1 MIKFTINIRIIYY
14 IQSMERYNVVFNEE
28 KQEGVYAISVVE
40 SPAMESMFL
49 ALSKDSKPSLNIEL
63 KESEEGKKENIL
75 LGVALIPDKPVYR
88 NQGGQEFEIIF
99 SKDTIKKAAHN
110 FLKMGYQHNSSVEH
124 EESIKGV
131 SIVESWIVK
140 DANND
145 AANAYGLNKD
155 DIVEGAWIVK
165 MKCDNKDI
173 YDKAIS
179 GEIKGF
185 SIDGLFDLEKVNL
198 KTDVK
203 MSEELKEKSSVL
215 EEIKVLLGLKEKDSK
230 VEKIELATAI
240 LADEKGTI
248 EYEGEELAEGVN
260 VWILNG
266 EDRSA
271 LPVGDY
277 MLEDGR
283 MLVVAEEGKV
293 AEVKAAVEEEVEMAE
308 SFDLEEFKNILAQ
321 LKTNVDQSLATQKE
335 ELTKEFETK
344 LSEQKKEFETQLSK
358 TPAAKPL
365 KSAPTQHVKGESI
378 TQFLNKRK

>member
-1 MIKFTINIRIIYY
+1 
-14 IQSMERYNVVFNEE
+14 MERYNVVFNEE
-28 KQEGVYAISVVE
+28 EQSGVYAISVVE

-49 ALSKDSKPSLNIEL
+49 TLSKDNKPSLNIEL

-88 NQGGQEFEIIF
+88 NQGGREFEIVF

-124 EESIKGV
+124 EEAIKGV

-145 AANAYGLNKD
+145 AANAYGLSKG

-173 YDKAIS
+173 YSKAVN

-185 SIDGLFDLEKVNL
+185 SIDGLFDLEKINL

-203 MSEELKEKSSVL
+203 MSEELKEKNSIID
-215 EEIKVLLGLKEKDSK
+215 EIKVLLGMKEKVSQ
-230 VEKIELATAI
+230 VEKIELATAV

-260 VWILNG
+260 IWILN
-266 EDRSA
+266 EEERVA

-283 MLVVAEEGKV
+283 MIVVAEEGKV
-293 AEVKAAVEEEVEMAE
+293 AEVKEAAAEEVEMEEA
-308 SFDLEEFKNILAQ
+308 FDLEEFKKIFSQ
-321 LKTNVDQSLATQKE
+321 LKSNIDEQIQVALKAQKE
-335 ELTKEFETK
+335 ELTKTFELK
-344 LSEQKKEFETQLSK
+344 LSEQKKSFETQLSE

-365 KSAPTQHVKGESI
+365 RSAPIQ
-378 TQFLNKRK
+378 KRYEDLTALERRRLAKNIN